1 MDLSILGYAYS
12 VRMSELESYKGEPA
26 FCSDK
31 VFVFDLNGW
40 RGLFMVDLTT
50 MDFFLIEGVSVDN
63 NLMYVS
69 DKWIV
74 LVDEIDTAIGTLN
87 IRIVGM
93 E

>member
-1 MDLSILGYAYS
+1 
-12 VRMSELESYKGEPA
+12 
-26 FCSDK
+26 CSDK

>member
-1 MDLSILGYAYS
+1 
-12 VRMSELESYKGEPA
+12 MSELESYKGEPA

>member
-1 MDLSILGYAYS
+1 
-12 VRMSELESYKGEPA
+12 
-26 FCSDK
+26 
-31 VFVFDLNGW
+31 
-40 RGLFMVDLTT
+40 MVDLTT